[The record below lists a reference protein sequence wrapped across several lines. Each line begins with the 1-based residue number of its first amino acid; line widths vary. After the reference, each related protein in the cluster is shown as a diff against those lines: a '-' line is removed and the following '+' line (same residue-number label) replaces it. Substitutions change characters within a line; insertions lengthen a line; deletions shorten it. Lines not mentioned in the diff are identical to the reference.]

1 MINYKNKL
9 IGLITTIIL
18 ITGLITPVEIVK
30 SDEVIYEGANSE
42 KPNKVIEIIS
52 FNDFHGSVLEGEKN
66 VGAAKLTGIIKEYKE
81 KAEES
86 DIYDVV
92 IVSGGDMYQ
101 GASISNILEGE
112 PVTAMLKEIGIV
124 ASAIG
129 NHE

>member
-66 VGAAKLTGIIKEYKE
+66 VGAAKLTGI
-81 KAEES
+81 
-86 DIYDVV
+86 
-92 IVSGGDMYQ
+92 
-101 GASISNILEGE
+101 
-112 PVTAMLKEIGIV
+112 
-124 ASAIG
+124 
-129 NHE
+129 